1 MLSGSKGSFAVAGF
15 EPLTISF
22 LGLCRYEGTHKSL
35 RHGQHVKSVFS
46 QGPCPVLEQD
56 LFHCCNCCF
65 GDEDKGIASLLETL
79 MQLSFPQL
87 PDLGVNAF
95 H

>member
-1 MLSGSKGSFAVAGF
+1 M
-15 EPLTISF
+15 
-22 LGLCRYEGTHKSL
+22 
-35 RHGQHVKSVFS
+35 
-46 QGPCPVLEQD
+46 LEQD
-56 LFHCCNCCF
+56 LFHCSNCCLE
-65 GDEDKGIASLLETL
+65 DEDKGIASLLETL